1 MKQPLLRRR
10 RRKLI
15 QSAVR
20 QWYVAHGRHFPW
32 RNIRDPYRIL
42 LSEIML
48 QQTQVGRVLEK
59 YPRFLR
65 RFPTLRSLAKAQ
77 QRDVVIAWRGMG
89 YNNRAVRLHRLA
101 VALIENHDG
110 KIPEEFKPLI
120 ALPGIGPYTAHA
132 LLSSVHGKRVP
143 LVDVNVRRFLSR
155 LVWTMGSTGEAKPEK
170 DIWNLAGEL
179 LPRRA
184 YAWNQAL
191 MDIGATICTARNPRC
206 PLCPV
211 RSLCKSRS
219 FMRNRTLTPT
229 SREPSRGGF
238 PNRIYRGRIIRELTH
253 PEGRHSISADTLGK
267 KIYSGYSRRDARWL
281 RSLLAALEKD
291 GLVKIRGNGSLA
303 TSRVS
308 LA

>member
-1 MKQPLLRRR
+1 MKQPLLRRHKR
-10 RRKLI
+10 ALI

-20 QWYVAHGRHFPW
+20 HWYAARGRHFPW
-32 RNIRDPYRIL
+32 RDIRNPYRIL
-42 LSEIML
+42 LSEVML

-59 YPRFLR
+59 YPEFLR
-65 RFPTLRSLAKAQ
+65 RFPTLRSLARAQ

-101 VALIENHDG
+101 QALIENYGG
-110 KIPEEFKPLI
+110 KIPEGYEPLI
-120 ALPGIGPYTAHA
+120 SLPGIGRYTAHA
-132 LLSSVHGKRVP
+132 LLSSVHGKPVP

-155 LVWTMGSTGEAKPEK
+155 LVWTMRSTGEARPEREVWK
-170 DIWNLAGEL
+170 LAGEL

-191 MDIGATICTARNPRC
+191 MDIGATICTARKPQC
-206 PLCPV
+206 PVCPV
-211 RSLCKSRS
+211 RSLCKSRR
-219 FMRNRTLTPT
+219 FMQTRIGTPAF
-229 SREPSRGGF
+229 REPSRGGI

-253 PEGRHSISADTLGK
+253 PEGRHTISAGILGK
-267 KIYSGYSRRDARWL
+267 KIYGGYSRRDAQWL

-303 TSRVS
+303 TCRVS